1 MYLKVGLFHFQL
13 LCAGFLVTAIQ
24 REDLFPYGP
33 GSGDSVLQDGDDE
46 TSEVV
51 KLERRLYFYEAEF
64 SDLYVGTNGIISM
77 QDFPR
82 ETQYVDDGFP
92 TEFPVIAPFLAD
104 IDTSEGKGKIYYRV
118 DSSAE
123 VLERAALE
131 VKRGFPETTFKPSH
145 VFIVTWDR
153 VGLYEEP
160 TRNSGPSN
168 RVNTFQAVLPYDGTD
183 TYALFL
189 YPENEL
195 HFFGTRPKESY
206 NVQLE
211 LPARVG
217 FSRGELVNLRRDGP
231 FYSLTGS
238 EQTVK
243 NLYQVGNAGVPGLWI
258 FHIGS
263 SFPFDNVVPPEI
275 ATHTSGGPTVVSLDR
290 ALSHPG
296 QDSLFDGNIDS
307 ESEEYNVDPNY
318 DDEEEEFPSPSLPDQ
333 PTAEGHEFPYESL
346 PKPLTTESPLPVP
359 YPHSDFGSLP
369 EDETLKHDL
378 ALSTT
383 EKQGDVFPEETTQSP
398 AGHSATYLASPG
410 PMVEVPT
417 ETDIPAIYPEEEII
431 SLVHAKPPSAKNRHV
446 VTVDEEVNFDT
457 GVFVYTTENK
467 ETCAQFE
474 RQCSQHG
481 YCTDYSSGFCC
492 HCTSGYYGN
501 GRHCL
506 PEGVPHRVNGKV
518 SGQISVGISQ
528 VDLSNMDLHAYV
540 VVSDGR
546 AYTAISHVPEPA
558 GWALMP
564 VSTIGGLFGW
574 LFALEL
580 PDHEN
585 GFSIAGAIFTRYAE
599 ITFYPGNEKLRVT
612 QEVKGLD
619 AENHLTVHTQIHGH
633 VPFVPPGATVQIE
646 PFKEIYHYHPS
657 VVTSTSTQEYKV
669 ISAGGHSETFSYRIS
684 QNISYHDCRHA
695 PKTVPDAQQ
704 LRLERVFVLYSK
716 DEQVLRY
723 AITNQIGPVGG
734 DPKPVVENPCYSGT
748 HECDMTAQC
757 IPGDGLQYQCQCATG
772 YRGDGTNC
780 FDIDECAEALVSCG
794 SQALCINLQGTHR
807 CECQRG
813 YEFASDG
820 RTCVDVDECNHH
832 NCHPHA
838 TCHNTPGS
846 YNCRCLGGYDGDG
859 FQCTPHPEVTS
870 RPKTTCEQHRDSLL
884 VARPGVG
891 AYIPQCDEEGS
902 YQPLQCHGSTGYCWC
917 VDSRGQQRPGT
928 RTSPGKAP
936 PRCELPDVPSRLKTA
951 CEQHRDNLQAELN
964 QRGSQPIVGAY
975 IPQCDEEGNYRPLQ
989 CHGSTG
995 YCWCVDSRGQELPG
1009 TRTPPGSTLSVC
1021 VVPVPSRPKTA
1032 CEHHRD
1038 SLQSEL
1044 SPRGARPSLGMYI
1057 PQCDE
1062 NGNYRP
1068 LQCHGSTGYCWCVD
1082 SRGQE
1087 RPGTR
1092 TPPGMASARC
1102 DHHETTQRP
1111 KTACEQHRDRL
1122 LAEQNS
1128 QEGIPFEGVYIPQCD
1143 EAGSYRPLQ
1152 CHESTSHCW
1161 CVDAKGQER
1170 PGTRTYPGTSPANCD
1185 QPAAT
1190 SRPKTACE
1198 RHRDTLLAQLSTQG
1212 RLAFLGAYIPQCEED
1227 GSFQPL
1233 QCHGS
1238 TGHCWCVDSTGV
1250 ERPGT
1255 RTVPGTPPVNCN
1267 QPEPTQRPATMCE
1280 RWRSSL
1286 LEHYGGQPAP
1296 HHYIPQCDDLGNFS
1310 PLQCYG
1316 DNSYC
1321 WCVDAQGRE
1330 VSGTRSHSGI
1340 IPACLPTVPPPTLQ
1354 PTPRPDVT
1362 PPPLGTVLLY
1372 AQGQQIG
1379 SLPLNGTRINKEKA
1393 AVVLALHG
1401 SIVVGIDY
1409 DCRER
1414 MVYWTDVA
1422 GRTIS
1427 RASLQVGSEPEII
1440 INSGLLSPEGLAVDH
1455 VRRKMFWVDSGMD
1468 KIETARL
1475 DGTERRVLFD
1485 TDLVNPRAI
1494 VVDSHRGN
1502 LYWTDW
1508 NREAPKI
1515 ETSTLDGE
1523 NRRVLVSRDIGLPN
1537 ALTFDHFRKQ
1547 ICWADA
1553 GTKRLE
1559 CILPDGSGRHAIH
1572 SNLNYPFGMTVH
1584 SNHFYYT
1591 DWRRDGV
1598 IAVSREAS
1606 QLTDEYLPDQRSHL
1620 YGITVA
1626 LPRCFYG
1633 RK

>member
-1 MYLKVGLFHFQL
+1 TLFFSCSPNSVISSFPSVSVL

-24 REDLFPYGP
+24 REDLFQYGP

-64 SDLYVGTNGIISM
+64 SELYVGTNGIISM

-104 IDTSEGKGKIYYRV
+104 IDTS
-118 DSSAE
+118 
-123 VLERAALE
+123 
-131 VKRGFPETTFKPSH
+131 
-145 VFIVTWDR
+145 
-153 VGLYEEP
+153 
-160 TRNSGPSN
+160 
-168 RVNTFQAVLPYDGTD
+168 
-183 TYALFL
+183 
-189 YPENEL
+189 
-195 HFFGTRPKESY
+195 
-206 NVQLE
+206 
-211 LPARVG
+211 
-217 FSRGELVNLRRDGP
+217 
-231 FYSLTGS
+231 
-238 EQTVK
+238 
-243 NLYQVGNAGVPGLWI
+243 
-258 FHIGS
+258 
-263 SFPFDNVVPPEI
+263 
-275 ATHTSGGPTVVSLDR
+275 
-290 ALSHPG
+290 
-296 QDSLFDGNIDS
+296 
-307 ESEEYNVDPNY
+307 
-318 DDEEEEFPSPSLPDQ
+318 
-333 PTAEGHEFPYESL
+333 
-346 PKPLTTESPLPVP
+346 
-359 YPHSDFGSLP
+359 
-369 EDETLKHDL
+369 
-378 ALSTT
+378 
-383 EKQGDVFPEETTQSP
+383 
-398 AGHSATYLASPG
+398 
-410 PMVEVPT
+410 
-417 ETDIPAIYPEEEII
+417 
-431 SLVHAKPPSAKNRHV
+431 
-446 VTVDEEVNFDT
+446 
-457 GVFVYTTENK
+457 
-467 ETCAQFE
+467 
-474 RQCSQHG
+474 
-481 YCTDYSSGFCC
+481 
-492 HCTSGYYGN
+492 
-501 GRHCL
+501 
-506 PEGVPHRVNGKV
+506 VPHRVNGKV
-518 SGQISVGISQ
+518 SGQISVGIAQ

-546 AYTAISHVPEPA
+546 AYTAISDVPEPA

-580 PDHEN
+580 PNHEN

-684 QNISYHDCRHA
+684 QNISYYECRHA
-695 PKTVPDAQQ
+695 PKTVPNAQQ

-780 FDIDECAEALVSCG
+780 FDIDECAEGLVSCG

-807 CECQRG
+807 CECRRG

-820 RTCVDVDECNHH
+820 RTCVGKIACHTHRSPFLSAILASFVSFLDVDECNHH

-859 FQCTPHPEVTS
+859 FQCTPHP
-870 RPKTTCEQHRDSLL
+870 
-884 VARPGVG
+884 
-891 AYIPQCDEEGS
+891 
-902 YQPLQCHGSTGYCWC
+902 
-917 VDSRGQQRPGT
+917 
-928 RTSPGKAP
+928 
-936 PRCELPDVPSRLKTA
+936 DVPSRLKTA

-964 QRGSQPIVGAY
+964 QRGSQPNVGAY

-995 YCWCVDSRGQELPG
+995 YCWCVDSRGQERPG

-1021 VVPVPSRPKTA
+1021 VVPETTLRPKTV
-1032 CEHHRD
+1032 
-1038 SLQSEL
+1038 S
-1044 SPRGARPSLGMYI
+1044 
-1057 PQCDE
+1057 
-1062 NGNYRP
+1062 
-1068 LQCHGSTGYCWCVD
+1068 
-1082 SRGQE
+1082 
-1087 RPGTR
+1087 
-1092 TPPGMASARC
+1092 
-1102 DHHETTQRP
+1102 
-1111 KTACEQHRDRL
+1111 
-1122 LAEQNS
+1122 
-1128 QEGIPFEGVYIPQCD
+1128 
-1143 EAGSYRPLQ
+1143 
-1152 CHESTSHCW
+1152 
-1161 CVDAKGQER
+1161 
-1170 PGTRTYPGTSPANCD
+1170 
-1185 QPAAT
+1185 
-1190 SRPKTACE
+1190 
-1198 RHRDTLLAQLSTQG
+1198 
-1212 RLAFLGAYIPQCEED
+1212 
-1227 GSFQPL
+1227 
-1233 QCHGS
+1233 
-1238 TGHCWCVDSTGV
+1238 
-1250 ERPGT
+1250 
-1255 RTVPGTPPVNCN
+1255 
-1267 QPEPTQRPATMCE
+1267 TMCE

-1427 RASLQVGSEPEII
+1427 KASLQAGSEPEII

-1537 ALTFDHFRKQ
+1537 ALTFDYFRKQ

-1591 DWRRDGV
+1591 DWRRY
-1598 IAVSREAS
+1598 VSNLGS
-1606 QLTDEYLPDQRSHL
+1606 LQLTDEYLPDQRSHL

-1633 RK
+1633 KRTSAGLNVGLGFSFSRLLFKLTSSHIVL